1 MAQRTA
7 LITGITGQDGGYLA
21 QFLHA
26 RGYRVVGVIRR
37 TTSNARD
44 RLPADVRDLEL
55 VSADLLDQGSMF
67 TVVDQVQPDEIYNL
81 AAQTFV
87 PASWQQPLL
96 TAEVTG
102 LGLARLLEAV
112 RLLRP
117 TARVF
122 QASSSEMFGL
132 ATHSPQNEDTPFH
145 PRSPYGT
152 SKLFAHWIA
161 ANYRE
166 SYGLFVSA
174 GIMFNH
180 ESPRRGTEFVTRKI
194 SRAAARIALGLES
207 TLALGNLDARRD
219 WGYAPDFVM
228 AMHAMLQ
235 TSEPHDLVLA
245 TGESHSVREFC
256 EMAFSLV
263 DLEWQHHVNV
273 DATLFRSAE
282 VEALVGD
289 ASRAAT
295 LLGWRPTV
303 TFRDLVLEM
312 VEADLSSNTV
322 IPAPAPETT
331 RFPHRSMR

>member
-7 LITGITGQDGGYLA
+7 LITGVTGQDGGYLA
-21 QFLHA
+21 QLLQA
-26 RGYRVVGVIRR
+26 QGYRVVGVTRR
-37 TTSNARD
+37 TTANARD
-44 RLPADVRDLEL
+44 RLPGDVRDLEL
-55 VSADLLDQGSMF
+55 VSADLLDQGSLF
-67 TVVDQVQPDEIYNL
+67 AIVDQVQPDEIYNL

-112 RLLRP
+112 RLLCP

-132 ATHSPQNEDTPFH
+132 AASSPQNEETPFH

-152 SKLFAHWIA
+152 SKLYAHWIA

-166 SYGLFVSA
+166 SYGLFVAS

-180 ESPRRGTEFVTRKI
+180 ESPRRGAEFVTRKI
-194 SRAAARIALGLES
+194 SRAAARIARGLEA

-219 WGYAPDFVM
+219 WGYAPDFTR

-235 TSEPHDLVLA
+235 TREPLDLVIA
-245 TGESHSVREFC
+245 TGESHTVREFC
-256 EMAFSLV
+256 ETAFSLV
-263 DLEWQHHVNV
+263 GLDWQRHVTV
-273 DATLFRSAE
+273 DPTLFRPAE
-282 VEALVGD
+282 VDALVGD
-289 ASRAAT
+289 ASRAERF
-295 LLGWRPTV
+295 LGWRPTLSF
-303 TFRDLVLEM
+303 TALVRVM
-312 VEADLSSNTV
+312 VEADVDLLS
-322 IPAPAPETT
+322 TT
-331 RFPHRSMR
+331 SGPNLELTGSVRRTSR

>member
-1 MAQRTA
+1 MVQRTA

-26 RGYRVVGVIRR
+26 QGYRVVGVTRR
-37 TTSNARD
+37 TTANARE
-44 RLPADVRDLEL
+44 RLPHDVQDLEL
-55 VSADLLDQGSMF
+55 VSADLLDQASLF

-112 RLLRP
+112 RLLCP
-117 TARVF
+117 AARVF

-132 ATHSPQNEDTPFH
+132 ATTSPQNEETPFH
-145 PRSPYGT
+145 PRSPYGA
-152 SKLFAHWIA
+152 SKLYAHWIA

-166 SYGLFVSA
+166 SYGLFVAS

-180 ESPRRGTEFVTRKI
+180 ESPRRGPEFVTRKI
-194 SRAAARIALGLES
+194 SRAVARIATGEEHR
-207 TLALGNLDARRD
+207 LALGNLDARRD
-219 WGYAPDFVM
+219 WGYAPDFTR

-235 TSEPHDLVLA
+235 TRDPHDLVIA
-245 TGESHSVREFC
+245 TGEAHAVWEFC
-256 EMAFSLV
+256 EVAFSHV
-263 DLEWQHHVNV
+263 DLDWRQYVSV
-273 DATLFRSAE
+273 DPELIRQAE

-289 ASRAAT
+289 AAQAERI
-295 LLGWRPTV
+295 LGWRPTV
-303 TFRDLVLEM
+303 QFADLVRLM
-312 VEADLSSNTV
+312 VEADLDLV
-322 IPAPAPETT
+322 APLT
-331 RFPHRSMR
+331 RSPIELTGSRPRASR

>member
-21 QFLHA
+21 QYLHA
-26 RGYRVVGVIRR
+26 RGYRVVGLIRR
-37 TTSNARD
+37 TSSNARD
-44 RLPADVRDLEL
+44 RLPADVRDVEL

-67 TVVDQVQPDEIYNL
+67 TVVEQVQPDEIYNL

-112 RLLRP
+112 RLQCP

-132 ATHSPQNEDTPFH
+132 AAQSPQNEDTPFH

-152 SKLFAHWIA
+152 SKLYAHWIA

-166 SYGLFVSA
+166 TYGLFVSS

-194 SRAAARIALGLES
+194 TRAAARIALGLES

-228 AMHAMLQ
+228 GMHALLQ
-235 TSEPHDLVLA
+235 TREPHDLVLA

-263 DLEWQHHVNV
+263 DLEWQRHVKV
-273 DATLFRSAE
+273 ESALFRSAE
-282 VEALVGD
+282 VDALVGD

-295 LLGWRPTV
+295 LLSWRPTV
-303 TFRDLVLEM
+303 TFRDLVQEM
-312 VEADLSSNTV
+312 VESDLSSNTSV
-322 IPAPAPETT
+322 PAPAPGPI
-331 RFPHRSMR
+331 RVPHRSMR

>member
-1 MAQRTA
+1 VAQRMA

-21 QFLHA
+21 HYLLA
-26 RGYRVVGVIRR
+26 SGYRVVGVTRR
-37 TTSNARD
+37 TTTDARD
-44 RLPADVRDLEL
+44 RLPADARDVEF
-55 VSADLLDQGSMF
+55 VSADLLDQGSLF
-67 TVVDQVQPDEIYNL
+67 SIVEQVQPDEVYNL

-87 PASWQQPLL
+87 PASWRQPLL

-112 RLLRP
+112 RLVCP

-132 ATHSPQNEDTPFH
+132 APHSPQNEDTPFR

-152 SKLFAHWIA
+152 SKLYAHWIA

-166 SYGLFVSA
+166 SYGLFVA
-174 GIMFNH
+174 TGIMFNH
-180 ESPRRGTEFVTRKI
+180 ESPRRGAEFVTRKI

-207 TLALGNLDARRD
+207 SLALGNLDARRD
-219 WGYAPDFVM
+219 WGYAPDFVR

-235 TSEPHDLVLA
+235 APEPYDLVLA

-256 EMAFSLV
+256 DLAFSLV
-263 DLEWQHHVNV
+263 GLDWQQYVTV
-273 DATLFRSAE
+273 DPGLLRAAE
-282 VEALVGD
+282 VHALVGD
-289 ASRAAT
+289 ASRAAA

-303 TFRDLVLEM
+303 TFRELVQEM
-312 VEADLSSNTV
+312 VDADLREH
-322 IPAPAPETT
+322 PGAPPSATEIAGVPL
-331 RFPHRSMR
+331 RSAR

>member
-21 QFLHA
+21 QYLHA
-26 RGYRVVGVIRR
+26 RDYRVVGVTRR

-44 RLPADVRDLEL
+44 RLPAAVRDLEL
-55 VSADLLDQGSMF
+55 VSADLLDQGSLF
-67 TVVDQVQPDEIYNL
+67 AVVEQVQPHEIYNL

-102 LGLARLLEAV
+102 LGLSRLLEAV
-112 RLLRP
+112 RLLCP

-132 ATHSPQNEDTPFH
+132 ATQSPQNEDTPFH

-152 SKLFAHWIA
+152 SKLYAHWIA

-166 SYGLFVSA
+166 SYGLFVAA

-180 ESPRRGTEFVTRKI
+180 ESPRRGREFVTRKI
-194 SRAAARIALGLES
+194 SRAVARIAQGAEA
-207 TLALGNLDARRD
+207 TLQLGNLDARRD
-219 WGYAPDFVM
+219 WGYAPDFVR

-235 TSEPHDLVLA
+235 TSEPQDLVLA

-256 EMAFSLV
+256 ELAFSLV
-263 DLEWQHHVNV
+263 DLEWQHHVQV
-273 DATLFRSAE
+273 DPALFRSAE
-282 VEALVGD
+282 VQALVGD
-289 ASRAAT
+289 ASRANA
-295 LLGWRPTV
+295 LLDWRPTV
-303 TFRDLVLEM
+303 TFHELVQEM
-312 VEADLSSNTV
+312 VEADLTASTTTPDTATGFSG
-322 IPAPAPETT
+322 IPQ
-331 RFPHRSMR
+331 RSPR

>member
-1 MAQRTA
+1 MSQRTA

-21 QFLHA
+21 QFLLA
-26 RGYRVVGVIRR
+26 QGYRVVGVTRR
-37 TTSNARD
+37 TTTNAQD
-44 RLPADVRDLEL
+44 RLPEDVRDIEL
-55 VSADLLDQGSMF
+55 VSADVMDQASLF
-67 TVVDQVQPDEIYNL
+67 TTIDQVQPDEIYNL

-112 RLLRP
+112 RLLCP

-132 ATHSPQNEDTPFH
+132 ATHSPQNEETPFH

-152 SKLFAHWIA
+152 SKLYAHWIA
-161 ANYRE
+161 TNYRE
-166 SYGLFVSA
+166 SYGLFVAS

-180 ESPRRGTEFVTRKI
+180 ESPRRGSEFVTRKI
-194 SRAAARIALGLES
+194 TRAVARIAHGLES

-235 TSEPHDLVLA
+235 TPEPHELVIA

-256 EMAFSLV
+256 DTAFSLV
-263 DLEWQHHVNV
+263 GRDWQRHVAV
-273 DATLFRSAE
+273 DPTLFRPAE

-289 ASRAAT
+289 ASMAAE
-295 LLGWRPTV
+295 LLDWRPTM
-303 TFRDLVLEM
+303 TFRDLVREM
-312 VEADLSSNTV
+312 VEADLELLAATSGADLGYSGNLLRTS
-322 IPAPAPETT
+322 P
-331 RFPHRSMR
+331 

>member
-1 MAQRTA
+1 VAQRTA
-7 LITGITGQDGGYLA
+7 LISGITGQDGGYLA
-21 QFLHA
+21 LQLQA
-26 RGYRVVGVIRR
+26 QGYRVVGVTRR
-37 TTSNARD
+37 TTANARD
-44 RLPADVRDLEL
+44 RLPGGVRNLEL
-55 VSADLLDQGSMF
+55 VSADLLDQGSLF
-67 TVVDQVQPDEIYNL
+67 AIVEQVQPDEIYNL

-112 RLLRP
+112 RHLRP

-132 ATHSPQNEDTPFH
+132 AAKSPQNEDTPFR

-152 SKLFAHWIA
+152 AKLYAHWIA
-161 ANYRE
+161 TNYRE
-166 SYGLFVSA
+166 SYGLFVSS

-180 ESPRRGTEFVTRKI
+180 ESPRRGEEFVTRKI
-194 SRAAARIALGLES
+194 SRAVARIARGQEA

-219 WGYAPDFVM
+219 WGYAPDFAR

-235 TSEPHDLVLA
+235 TREPHDLVIA

-256 EMAFSLV
+256 ETAFSLV
-263 DLEWQHHVNV
+263 GLDWQRYVTV
-273 DATLFRSAE
+273 DPTLFRPAE

-289 ASRAAT
+289 ASRAEK
-295 LLGWRPTV
+295 LLGWRPTLDF
-303 TFRDLVLEM
+303 TDLVREM
-312 VEADLSSNTV
+312 VEADLDLLS
-322 IPAPAPETT
+322 ETPGPSLDLT
-331 RFPHRSMR
+331 GSLIRTSR

>member
-21 QFLHA
+21 QYLSS
-26 RGYRVVGVIRR
+26 RDYRVVGITRR
-37 TTSNARD
+37 TTGTARD
-44 RLPADVRDLEL
+44 RLPEDVRDIEL
-55 VSADLLDQGSMF
+55 VSADLLDQGSLF
-67 TVVDQVQPDEIYNL
+67 AVIEQVQPDEIYNL

-87 PASWQQPLL
+87 PASWKQPLL

-132 ATHSPQNEDTPFH
+132 ATVSPQNENTPFR

-152 SKLFAHWIA
+152 SKLYAHWIA
-161 ANYRE
+161 TNYRE
-166 SYGLFVSA
+166 SYDLFVAS
-174 GIMFNH
+174 GILFNH
-180 ESPRRGTEFVTRKI
+180 ESPRRGAEFVTRKI
-194 SRAAARIALGLES
+194 THAAARIASGRDS

-219 WGYAPDFVM
+219 WGYAPDFVI

-235 TSEPHDLVLA
+235 TEQPHDLVIA

-256 EMAFSLV
+256 HTAFSLLGL
-263 DLEWQHHVNV
+263 DWQRHVTI
-273 DATLFRSAE
+273 DPRLYRAAE
-282 VEALVGD
+282 VDALVGD
-289 ASRAAT
+289 ASRAAE
-295 LLGWRPTV
+295 LLNWRPTV
-303 TFRDLVLEM
+303 MFPELVGKM
-312 VEADLSSNTV
+312 VEADQALLASPPGADSGLTGSLLH
-322 IPAPAPETT
+322 A
-331 RFPHRSMR
+331 SC

>member
-21 QFLHA
+21 QLLHA
-26 RGYRVVGVIRR
+26 QGYRVVGVTRR
-37 TTSNARD
+37 TTANARD
-44 RLPADVRDLEL
+44 RLPGDVRDLEL
-55 VSADLLDQGSMF
+55 VSADLTDQGSLF
-67 TVVDQVQPDEIYNL
+67 TIIEQVQPDEIYNL

-112 RLLRP
+112 RLLCP

-132 ATHSPQNEDTPFH
+132 AATSPQNEATPFR

-152 SKLFAHWIA
+152 SKLYAHWIA
-161 ANYRE
+161 TNYRE
-166 SYGLFVSA
+166 SYGLFVAS

-180 ESPRRGTEFVTRKI
+180 ESPRRGDEFVTRKI
-194 SRAAARIALGLES
+194 SRAVARIARGQEA

-219 WGYAPDFVM
+219 WGYAPDFAR

-235 TSEPHDLVLA
+235 TREPHDLVIA
-245 TGESHSVREFC
+245 TGTSHSVREFC
-256 EMAFSLV
+256 ETAFSLV
-263 DLEWQHHVNV
+263 GLDWQRHVTV
-273 DATLFRSAE
+273 DRTLFRPAE
-282 VEALVGD
+282 VDALVGD
-289 ASRAAT
+289 PSRAEMI
-295 LLGWRPTV
+295 LGWRPTIL
-303 TFRDLVLEM
+303 FADLVREM
-312 VEADLSSNTV
+312 VAADLDRLSATSGSTLDLSTSLLR
-322 IPAPAPETT
+322 AS
-331 RFPHRSMR
+331 R

>member
-1 MAQRTA
+1 VAQRTA

-21 QFLHA
+21 QYLHA
-26 RGYRVVGVIRR
+26 RDYRVVGVTRR

-44 RLPADVRDLEL
+44 RLPAQIRDLEL
-55 VSADLLDQGSMF
+55 VSADLLDQGSIF
-67 TVVDQVQPDEIYNL
+67 AVVEQVQPDEIYNL

-96 TAEVTG
+96 TAEITG
-102 LGLARLLEAV
+102 LGLARVLEAV
-112 RLLRP
+112 RLLCP

-132 ATHSPQNEDTPFH
+132 ASQSPQNEDTPFH

-152 SKLFAHWIA
+152 SKLYAHWIA

-180 ESPRRGTEFVTRKI
+180 ESPRRGLEFVTRKI
-194 SRAAARIALGLES
+194 SRAIGQIAQGLES
-207 TLALGNLDARRD
+207 TLTLGNLEARRD

-235 TSEPHDLVLA
+235 TSEPQDLVLA

-256 EMAFSLV
+256 ELAFSLV
-263 DLEWQHHVNV
+263 DMEWQQYVKV
-273 DATLFRSAE
+273 DPGLFRPAE
-282 VEALVGD
+282 VHALVGD
-289 ASRAAT
+289 ASRANA

-303 TFRDLVLEM
+303 TFDELVQEMVNADLTATSSTPATSVDFSGVLE
-312 VEADLSSNTV
+312 
-322 IPAPAPETT
+322 
-331 RFPHRSMR
+331 RSKR

>member
-1 MAQRTA
+1 VAQRTA

-26 RGYRVVGVIRR
+26 QGYRVVGVTRR
-37 TTSNARD
+37 TTANARE
-44 RLPADVRDLEL
+44 RLPQDVQEVEL
-55 VSADLLDQGSMF
+55 VSADLMDQASLF
-67 TVVDQVQPDEIYNL
+67 TVIDDVRPDEIYNL

-87 PASWQQPLL
+87 PASWRQPLL
-96 TAEVTG
+96 TADVTG

-112 RLLRP
+112 RLLHP
-117 TARVF
+117 AARVF

-132 ATHSPQNEDTPFH
+132 AASSPQNEATPFH

-152 SKLFAHWIA
+152 SKLYAHWIA
-161 ANYRE
+161 TNYRE
-166 SYGLFVSA
+166 SYGLFVAS

-180 ESPRRGTEFVTRKI
+180 ESPRRGSEFVTRKI
-194 SRAAARIALGLES
+194 TLAAARIANGLDS
-207 TLALGNLDARRD
+207 TLTLGNLDARRD

-235 TSEPHDLVLA
+235 TNEPYDLVIA

-256 EMAFSLV
+256 DAAFSQVGLDWQRHVTV
-263 DLEWQHHVNV
+263 DPG
-273 DATLFRSAE
+273 LFRQAE

-289 ASRAAT
+289 ASLAAK

-303 TFRDLVLEM
+303 MFHQLVREM
-312 VEADLSSNTV
+312 IESDLSLLAA
-322 IPAPAPETT
+322 APGADVGLSGSLLRTAP
-331 RFPHRSMR
+331 

>member
-7 LITGITGQDGGYLA
+7 LITGVTGQDGGYLA
-21 QFLHA
+21 QLLQA
-26 RGYRVVGVIRR
+26 QGYRVVGVTRR
-37 TTSNARD
+37 TTANARD
-44 RLPADVRDLEL
+44 RLPGDVRDLEL
-55 VSADLLDQGSMF
+55 VSADLLDQGSLF
-67 TVVDQVQPDEIYNL
+67 AIVDQVQPDEIYNL

-112 RLLRP
+112 RLLCP

-132 ATHSPQNEDTPFH
+132 AASSPQNEETPFH

-152 SKLFAHWIA
+152 SKLYAHWIA

-166 SYGLFVSA
+166 SYGLFVAS

-180 ESPRRGTEFVTRKI
+180 ESPRRGAEFVTRKI
-194 SRAAARIALGLES
+194 SRAAARIARGLEA

-219 WGYAPDFVM
+219 WGYAPDFTR

-235 TSEPHDLVLA
+235 TREPLDLVIA
-245 TGESHSVREFC
+245 TGESHTVREFC
-256 EMAFSLV
+256 ETAFSLV
-263 DLEWQHHVNV
+263 GLDWQRHVTV
-273 DATLFRSAE
+273 DPTLIRPAE
-282 VEALVGD
+282 VDALVGD
-289 ASRAAT
+289 ASRAEK
-295 LLGWRPTV
+295 LLGWRPTMS
-303 TFRDLVLEM
+303 FPDLVREM
-312 VEADLSSNTV
+312 VETDVDLLATASGPNLELTGSVRRTS
-322 IPAPAPETT
+322 
-331 RFPHRSMR
+331 R